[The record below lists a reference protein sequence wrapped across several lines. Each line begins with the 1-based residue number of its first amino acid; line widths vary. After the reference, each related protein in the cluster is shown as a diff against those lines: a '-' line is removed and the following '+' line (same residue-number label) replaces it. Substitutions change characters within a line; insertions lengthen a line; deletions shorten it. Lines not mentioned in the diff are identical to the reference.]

1 MFEKSWF
8 YVYPG
13 MDNSYDAS
21 TRQYEQRNLSHGP
34 RLADGRCPQRDD
46 VILQI
51 FGTPDIRQIDGLGGG
66 DLLTSKCAI
75 IGPSS
80 RPDAD
85 VDYTF
90 ARVALDKALV
100 NRKEIVGISRP
111 LSVPLPSPT
120 RVLCR

>member
-1 MFEKSWF
+1 MFERSWF
-8 YVYPG
+8 YVSRHG
-13 MDNSYDAS
+13 YDSLYDHAG
-21 TRQYEQRNLSHGP
+21 RYEQRNLSHGP
-34 RLADGRCPQRDD
+34 RLTANRSQQDD

-80 RPDAD
+80 RRMQMLIIRLLRWHSIKRWLTA
-85 VDYTF
+85 
-90 ARVALDKALV
+90 
-100 NRKEIVGISRP
+100 KEIVGISQP
-111 LSVPLPSPT
+111 LSVPLPFT